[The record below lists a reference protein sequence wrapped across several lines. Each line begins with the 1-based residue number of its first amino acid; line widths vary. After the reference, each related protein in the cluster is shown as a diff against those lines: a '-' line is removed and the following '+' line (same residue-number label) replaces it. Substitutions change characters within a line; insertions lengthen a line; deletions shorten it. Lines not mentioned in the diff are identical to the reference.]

1 MKKLD
6 DIILEINELSNKSI
20 IMITNKD
27 INIFNRAN
35 HDFIIKEKYLIKDDW
50 KMINRSL
57 TSRYYN
63 NFNQYF
69 SSYILPN
76 DRLLLHSFSS
86 GDCLIRRCKKSPPRE
101 IFNSKCVFIDLKNFK
116 EISSTETFESEIRY
130 MFLDNTIVIRDFS
143 YNYFIYD
150 INSLTK
156 IKQSSNYCGYL
167 FKFNNQN
174 LITFSQYDENKT
186 LITIYKIE
194 NNDLIESCK
203 IKTNLSYEILSYI
216 ISLHKMDDNK
226 FIIIGYGYIYIFQL
240 NFD

>member
-6 DIILEINELSNKSI
+6 DIILEINELSNKNI
-20 IMITNKD
+20 LIITNKD

-50 KMINRSL
+50 KMVNRSL

-63 NFNQYF
+63 NFNQFF

-86 GDCLIRRCKKSPPRE
+86 EDCLIRRCKKSPPRE
-101 IFNSKCVFIDLKNFK
+101 IFNSKYIFIDLKNFK
-116 EISSTETFESEIRY
+116 EISSSETFESETRY
-130 MFLDNTIVIRDFS
+130 MVLDNTIVIRDFS

-150 INSLTK
+150 IDSLTK

-186 LITIYKIE
+186 LRLKQIC
-194 NNDLIESCK
+194 LIK
-203 IKTNLSYEILSYI
+203 Y
-216 ISLHKMDDNK
+216 
-226 FIIIGYGYIYIFQL
+226 
-240 NFD
+240 